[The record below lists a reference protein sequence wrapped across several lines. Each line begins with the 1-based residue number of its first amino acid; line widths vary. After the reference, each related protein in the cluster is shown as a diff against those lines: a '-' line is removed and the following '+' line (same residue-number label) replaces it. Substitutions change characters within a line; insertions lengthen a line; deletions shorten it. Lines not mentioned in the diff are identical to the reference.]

1 MNNDINT
8 NLNDY
13 LIVIGIYI
21 ITIAASYFAIFS

>member
-8 NLNDY
+8 NVNDY

-21 ITIAASYFAIFS
+21 ITIATSYFAIFN